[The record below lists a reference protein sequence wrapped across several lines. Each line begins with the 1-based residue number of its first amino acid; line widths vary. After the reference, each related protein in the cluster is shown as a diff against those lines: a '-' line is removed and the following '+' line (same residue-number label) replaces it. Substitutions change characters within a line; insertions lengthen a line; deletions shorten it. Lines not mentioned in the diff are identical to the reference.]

1 MTSSTYEQDYKF
13 GKENESIVLPIITE
27 YFSRDI
33 KQSADKYSNFDFYD
47 NIYKYELKSFR
58 CNLNKF
64 ENVFIDDTK
73 LEKNTKTIILFK
85 YDDAL
90 TYIKYN
96 EQDFKNYKKDY
107 FQRKRTGINDR
118 NKLVIIIPI
127 KDLTI
132 INQSIIELDF

>member
-13 GKENESIVLPIITE
+13 GKENEPIVLPIITE

-33 KQSADKYSNFDFYD
+33 KQSTNKYSNFDFYD

-73 LEKNTKTIILFK
+73 LEKNTIILFK

-96 EQDFKNYKKDY
+96 EEDFKNYKKDY

>member
-1 MTSSTYEQDYKF
+1 MTYSTYEQDYKF

-33 KQSADKYSNFDFYD
+33 KQSTNKYSNFDFYD

-73 LEKNTKTIILFK
+73 LEKNTIIIFK

-96 EQDFKNYKKDY
+96 EEDFKNYKKDY